1 MSRVGE
7 DGVTLALDL
16 RPDLLVLNV
25 PLPDMTWAEAVRR
38 VRALDGLAL
47 VPSLSSPPSD
57 SIQLTQRIGG
67 RRSQTVPDERSRHG
81 SRSCLRPAVRE
92 RRRS

>member
-7 DGVTLALDL
+7 DGVTLALEL

-47 VPSLSSPPSD
+47 VPSAFVSSERFDPAHPED
-57 SIQLTQRIGG
+57 
-67 RRSQTVPDERSRHG
+67 RRASFSNRSR
-81 SRSCLRPAVRE
+81 
-92 RRRS
+92 